1 MNLLRT
7 ILIVSAAT
15 AATGF
20 VAPSS
25 TAASSTRLHG
35 TGDGG
40 QRQEDEA
47 MFYAPPK
54 KAKDPKTAAN
64 SQLPSRNKNRF
75 QQSLLGIK
83 SLTSIEKVQKKA
95 APKKAAPKKAAPK
108 KAAPKKVAAKKAA
121 PKKVVKK
128 AAPKKEEKKGGFS
141 FGKLGGAKKAAPV
154 AKKEEAPK
162 KKSGFQ
168 FGKL

>member
-54 KAKDPKTAAN
+54 KAKDPKSAVN
-64 SQLPSRNKNRF
+64 NQLPSRNKNRF

-83 SLTSIEKVQKKA
+83 SFNSIEKV
-95 APKKAAPKKAAPK
+95 PKKAAPKKEAPKKVVK
-108 KAAPKKVAAKKAA
+108 KAAPKKVAA
-121 PKKVVKK
+121 KKVVKK

-154 AKKEEAPK
+154 AEKEEAPK

>member
-54 KAKDPKTAAN
+54 KAKDPKSAVN
-64 SQLPSRNKNRF
+64 NQLPSRNKNRF

-83 SLTSIEKVQKKA
+83 SFNSVEKV
-95 APKKAAPKKAAPK
+95 PK

-121 PKKVVKK
+121 PKKVAAKK
-128 AAPKKEEKKGGFS
+128 AAP
-141 FGKLGGAKKAAPV
+141 KKAAPV

>member
-108 KAAPKKVAAKKAA
+108 KVAAKKAA